1 MLGLGLGL
9 GLLGSG
15 SAFWIFPAPRSLPLG
30 DGPSSTFGPHVLALP
45 PLPDSDQSSWFVIC
59 MRVRA
64 RITRSLSRASGAP
77 SHTNHLRRRVLL
89 SLGAYTFGGTLLSR
103 AFAAPVVNTG
113 QACSVSAAA
122 AAPGN
127 GNGAPMASSDYLGTA
142 EARRLAGM
150 ERAKSLTKDQL
161 SAPWTEVRRSLLWAA
176 GLKDMTDV
184 PPGLG
189 NTSHCFNDFN
199 HCDATTMA

>member
-1 MLGLGLGL
+1 
-9 GLLGSG
+9 
-15 SAFWIFPAPRSLPLG
+15 
-30 DGPSSTFGPHVLALP
+30 
-45 PLPDSDQSSWFVIC
+45 